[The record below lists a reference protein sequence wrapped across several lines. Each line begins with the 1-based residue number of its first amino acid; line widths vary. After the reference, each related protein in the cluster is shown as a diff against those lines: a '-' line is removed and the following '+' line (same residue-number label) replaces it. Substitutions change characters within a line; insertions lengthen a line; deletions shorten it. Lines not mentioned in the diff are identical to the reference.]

1 VITEKYKAEID
12 KMYTGEEHE
21 NPSLVH

>member
-1 VITEKYKAEID
+1 VITEKYKTEID
-12 KMYTGEEHE
+12 KIYSGEEHE